1 MLTRRE
7 TQQIVNWVLREIQKR
22 NYPLS
27 TDNKIDLSLAT
38 TGKIRGGT
46 IRGLGVGAS
55 AYVAD
60 ISFTPVDYDTI
71 TWSPGNISL
80 LDGRNQTVASGY
92 ATISGTTYLY
102 CDWGDDEVKTTTT
115 YSGAL
120 GYNRVF
126 VGVASSSDDTVSG
139 MAYVANP
146 YSSNILIT
154 TDKVMDNL
162 VTELKLAG
170 GAVTADKIAA
180 NAVTSQKIY
189 AGEIDALK
197 VQAAQIYALSLSA
210 ISANLGTITAGD
222 IYGVTISGSTI
233 YAGEGDVVLNV
244 SGIQIY
250 GEMLDFYDDTVSPS
264 QQGAIWGYSDTT
276 AGLAVCGKT
285 ELYLCLGEAM
295 ADVAYMMLYDE
306 GILIIGTGGDIDVD
320 TTDTLNLRG
329 YTKLDAYSRERIL
342 ISTDDTYNGGITI
355 STDSSDVSVQSDD
368 ININSKVDLS
378 LSAINDINLD
388 SSNDVEI
395 TAADGV
401 YINSADLVAA
411 GSYIRPAVSSGMS
424 LGTSSYKW
432 NDVYCVTLNEGSPAP
447 AIVKPL
453 EKLRNIKDKIGED
466 GSRVKDHDSFPI
478 EVIHQPDEQ
487 DFKVA
492 EESYQLD
499 KQRREKI
506 REKIGSLIK
515 KSDSIKEQINKVET
529 ANKEA
534 TENKRIKR
542 KAEDTEIKI
551 TKLRELNSNCETAI
565 TKLSAMLDTPEP
577 VKQEPVESI
586 NVFNEIWL
594 IILAVQE
601 LADKVD
607 YLESQIG

>member
-264 QQGAIWGYSDTT
+264 QQGAIWGYDS
-276 AGLAVCGKT
+276 GLAVCGKT

-295 ADVAYMMLYDE
+295 ADVAYMYLDE
-306 GILIIGTGGDIDVD
+306 LGVLIVATDANIELN
-320 TTDTLNLRG
+320 TTDTLKLTG
-329 YTKLDAYSRERIL
+329 YDAVQVYSQDEIL
-342 ISTDDTYNGGITI
+342 IYAATSDTLHGGITI
-355 STDSSDVSVQSDD
+355 SNDPLDTAIDDDD
-368 ININSKVDLS
+368 INIVAKVDFKLTSTNATINGLGDLWVLS
-378 LSAINDINLD
+378 DID
-388 SSNDVEI
+388 C
-395 TAADGV
+395 DGV
-401 YINSADLVAA
+401 KNCAMKVDEDRKLLFAAIESPNVWFEDKLSGETNNKICRIDLDQRLVDNIDTSYLNIIVTPTSDCGKIWVEKGSTYVIVHSEIDGSFDISISARRRGYSDI
-411 GSYIRPAVSSGMS
+411 SYDEKILDKDVN
-424 LGTSSYKW
+424 KW
-432 NDVYCVTLNEGSPAP
+432 YRKSKESMWLAEKA
-447 AIVKPL
+447 
-453 EKLRNIKDKIGED
+453 KLRAK
-466 GSRVKDHDSFPI
+466 
-478 EVIHQPDEQ
+478 
-487 DFKVA
+487 
-492 EESYQLD
+492 
-499 KQRREKI
+499 
-506 REKIGSLIK
+506 
-515 KSDSIKEQINKVET
+515 
-529 ANKEA
+529 
-534 TENKRIKR
+534 
-542 KAEDTEIKI
+542 
-551 TKLRELNSNCETAI
+551 
-565 TKLSAMLDTPEP
+565 P
-577 VKQEPVESI
+577 VKQLDMLNREDKRRGI
-586 NVFNEIWL
+586 N
-594 IILAVQE
+594 
-601 LADKVD
+601 KK
-607 YLESQIG
+607 